1 MSSSKQ
7 RFKRTESTTHSFLE
21 EYDYLVSAPCF
32 CMLGFS
38 PSCCLESTMIE
49 LLKCPFISIKT
60 QKLIFTVVKF
70 TCRSPFHQGF
80 NTVKTILLIYSHP
93 PRYHRSLHLS
103 AELNSNFFQKML
115 SQIPL
120 REIITI
126 TYPVHP
132 NVKIIAFG
140 AFRALF
146 EPLFNQLWV
155 FMKWNTSRTSNSIF
169 GQNLNP
175 CFWSVVY

>member
-21 EYDYLVSAPCF
+21 EHDYLVSAPCF

-38 PSCCLESTMIE
+38 PSCCLESTRIE
-49 LLKCPFISIKT
+49 MLKCPFISIKT

-70 TCRSPFHQGF
+70 ACRSPFHQGF

-103 AELNSNFFQKML
+103 VE
-115 SQIPL
+115 L
-120 REIITI
+120 REIN
-126 TYPVHP
+126 YH
-132 NVKIIAFG
+132 
-140 AFRALF
+140 
-146 EPLFNQLWV
+146 
-155 FMKWNTSRTSNSIF
+155 
-169 GQNLNP
+169 NLSSASK
-175 CFWSVVY
+175 CKYYSFLSF

>member
-103 AELNSNFFQKML
+103 AELNSKFFQKML

-120 REIITI
+120 REIN
-126 TYPVHP
+126 YH
-132 NVKIIAFG
+132 
-140 AFRALF
+140 
-146 EPLFNQLWV
+146 
-155 FMKWNTSRTSNSIF
+155 
-169 GQNLNP
+169 NLSSASK
-175 CFWSVVY
+175 CKDYSFWSF